1 MTFDQWWQQMTPAEQ
16 RLLGEHNAKF
26 VWEECQK
33 YTLMTLEDACKAQVA
48 YEEGHKEGY
57 KQGHRQGTLD
67 GQDTFKIHIGG
78 YRLTPGA
85 QPGMIWIS
93 NASGEGGDFRLE
105 ELATA
110 IDQFFKDRF

>member
-1 MTFDQWWQQMTPAEQ
+1 MTFDQWWQQMTSAEQ
-16 RLLGEHNAKF
+16 RLLGENNARY

-33 YTLMTLEDACKAQVA
+33 HTLMTIEDACKAQTA
-48 YEEGHKEGY
+48 YDEGRKEGHKEGF
-57 KQGHRQGTLD
+57 RQ
-67 GQDTFKIHIGG
+67 GQDTFMVHIAG

-93 NASGEGGDFRLE
+93 NAAGEGGDFRLE